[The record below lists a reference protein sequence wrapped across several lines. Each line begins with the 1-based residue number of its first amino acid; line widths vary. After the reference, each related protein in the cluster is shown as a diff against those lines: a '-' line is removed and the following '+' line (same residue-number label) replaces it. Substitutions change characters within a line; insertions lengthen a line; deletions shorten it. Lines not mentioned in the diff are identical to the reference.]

1 VVFGFRVLIL
11 EFGGFKVL
19 GLQGYSVGFD
29 LGNFDVTYPP

>member
-19 GLQGYSVGFD
+19 GLQGYSVGFEV
-29 LGNFDVTYPP
+29 LI